1 MQRDFGV
8 YIPNGCKYFKVFLQ
22 LFYGNESNS
31 NKPLKIKNNLWNW
44 EISFTF
50 SWYVRKNIFVYF
62 YFISIEASIRNE
74 LSHDIFLKFLLSLLW
89 SLRSEDNYGWSLRF
103 WRSFF
108 SFSGKTA
115 LNLENVRQVSVKIYK
130 KYHEKIK
137 FLP

>member
-1 MQRDFGV
+1 MGV
-8 YIPNGCKYFKVFLQ
+8 VCQNTYYSLQ
-22 LFYGNESNS
+22 GWVVWKRPKTPLRNIKMAP
-31 NKPLKIKNNLWNW
+31 NKPLKNLKNL
-44 EISFTF
+44 ELRDYFYLFLIL
-50 SWYVRKNIFVYF
+50 KNVFVYF